1 MKLTITIAALLLT
14 TTAATANGIPQQL
27 DQLRDRIA
35 QVDRE
40 DQRAVSG
47 TLNANTGVMTIVT
60 QDMAEGKPGKGLSP
74 RSFDVDLSALKG
86 QDGADG
92 QDGTNGK
99 DGVDG
104 TNGRDGQ
111 DFDAAGHA
119 ASLAAVTA
127 LGSLQM
133 LDPLAGET
141 TWSMGFG
148 GQFDGDDAFA
158 AGIMHGFTDDLS
170 GYMTLGTSLDGKGA
184 SYGIGLSGR
193 F

>member
-1 MKLTITIAALLLT
+1 MQLTMTIAALLLT

-92 QDGTNGK
+92 QDGK
-99 DGVDG
+99 DV
-104 TNGRDGQ
+104 TNGRNGQ

-148 GQFDGDDAFA
+148 GQFEGDDAFA

>member
-14 TTAATANGIPQQL
+14 TTAAHANGIPQQI
-27 DQLRDRIA
+27 DQLRDRVE
-35 QVDRE
+35 QVNRE

-47 TLNANTGVMTIVT
+47 TLNADSGVMTIVT

-86 QDGADG
+86 RNGADG
-92 QDGTNGK
+92 QDGI
-99 DGVDG
+99 D
-104 TNGRDGQ
+104 GRDGR

-127 LGSLQM
+127 IGSLQM
-133 LDPLAGET
+133 LDPMAGET
-141 TWSMGFG
+141 TWGFGFG
-148 GQFDGDDAFA
+148 GQFDGDDGIA
-158 AGIMHGFTDDLS
+158 AGIRHGFTDDLS
-170 GYMTLGTSLDGKGA
+170 GYMTLGSSLDGKGA

>member
-1 MKLTITIAALLLT
+1 MKLTITIAAMMLT
-14 TTAATANGIPQQL
+14 TTAATANDIPQQL
-27 DQLRDRIA
+27 EKLRDRIET
-35 QVDRE
+35 VNVE
-40 DQRAVSG
+40 DQRLTDG
-47 TLNANTGVMTIVT
+47 HYNPDTGRLTLYTE
-60 QDMAEGKPGKGLSP
+60 DM
-74 RSFDVDLSALKG
+74 
-86 QDGADG
+86 DGDSRRPVHIDGIKAADG
-92 QDGTNGK
+92 KDGR